1 MAKIS
6 DVKLKVQFWGVRGSV
21 PSPPDSIELER
32 RLRSILKIAHNKQFI
47 DEKSINHFIDDLPK
61 ELRYFVGGNTA
72 CVDVQVAGKHLIF
85 DAGSGIRKL
94 GESLMRSEF
103 GEGNGTVHIFISHTH
118 WDHIS
123 GFPFFSP
130 SYISGNRVLLYGV
143 HNGLEQ
149 RFNSQQEDEYYP
161 VSLSAM
167 GANIEFIQL
176 RKEET
181 IDLDG
186 IKIANK
192 MLNHPG
198 GSFGYRIDYN
208 GKSLVY
214 ATDSEYTNLTK
225 AKIES
230 YLQFFKNADVVIF
243 DGQFTVDELVEKEN
257 WGHSTLIQGIDFA
270 HKANVRHLILF
281 HHDPSYSD
289 EKLFEMIKEGR
300 EYIKKNGY
308 NGNLKISLAVEGIEF
323 TI

>member
-1 MAKIS
+1 MIKNS
-6 DVKLKVQFWGVRGSV
+6 DTRLKVQFWGVRGSA
-21 PSPPDSIELER
+21 PSPPDSIDLEK
-32 RLRSILKIAHNKQFI
+32 RLRSILKITNNKQFVE
-47 DEKSINHFIDDLPK
+47 EKSIDNFIDSLPN

-72 CVDVQVAGKHLIF
+72 CVHVQVAGKHLIF

-94 GESLMRSEF
+94 GELLMRSQF
-103 GEGNGTVHIFISHTH
+103 GEGKGTAHIFISHTH

-130 SYISGNRVLLYGV
+130 AYVSGNHVLIYGV
-143 HNGLEQ
+143 HNGLEY
-149 RFNSQQEDEYYP
+149 RFGNQQEDEYYP
-161 VSLSAM
+161 ISLSAM
-167 GANIEFIQL
+167 GANIEFVQL

-186 IKIANK
+186 IKITNK

-198 GSFGYRIDYN
+198 GSFGYRVDFN
-208 GKSLVY
+208 GKSIVY

-225 AKIES
+225 TKIDS
-230 YLQFFKNADVVIF
+230 YLQFFKNADILIF

-257 WGHSTLIQGIDFA
+257 WGHSTLIQGINFA
-270 HKANVRHLILF
+270 HEANVRHLVLF

-289 EKLFEMIKEGR
+289 EKLYEMINEGR
-300 EYIKKNGY
+300 QYTKTNKLGTK
-308 NGNLKISLAVEGIEF
+308 LKISLAIEGIEL